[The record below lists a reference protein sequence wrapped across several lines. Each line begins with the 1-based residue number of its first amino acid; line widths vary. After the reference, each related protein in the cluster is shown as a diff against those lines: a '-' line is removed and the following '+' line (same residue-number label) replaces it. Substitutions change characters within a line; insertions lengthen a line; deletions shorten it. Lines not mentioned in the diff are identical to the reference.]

1 MIVRLTGTLAD
12 VHEDHVVL
20 ERDGLAREVLVPQ
33 YAVGE
38 LAACRGRE
46 MTLHT
51 LEYFEGNQ
59 ASGNLVPRL
68 VGFVYPDDKRFFT
81 RFISVKGIGPRKA
94 LKALAE
100 PVARVAAWIR
110 SGDTR
115 ALARLPGIGSRTAQL
130 IVAELQGKI
139 DEFAFGGELTSTE
152 ALAAWTREQRDALE
166 VLVAWGDPRPE
177 AERWLQR
184 AAQLHADLIGPDQWV
199 RAAYRIKTG
208 AERSHREIEPQGDS
222 FTSSQS

>member
-12 VHEDHVVL
+12 VYEDHVVL
-20 ERDGLAREVLVPQ
+20 ERDGIAREVLVPR
-33 YAVGE
+33 YALGE

-46 MTLHT
+46 ITLHT
-51 LEYFEGNQ
+51 LEYLEGNA

-68 VGFVYPDDKRFFT
+68 IGFVYPDDKRFFS
-81 RFISVKGIGPRKA
+81 RFISVKGIGVRKA

-100 PVARVAAWIR
+100 PVARLATWIK
-110 SGDTR
+110 SGDAK
-115 ALARLPGIGSRTAQL
+115 ALARLPGIGSRAAQV

-139 DEFAFGGELTSTE
+139 EEFAFGGAATPAAEL
-152 ALAAWTREQRDALE
+152 AGWTQEQKDALE

-184 AAQLHADLIGPDQWV
+184 AAQLHPDIASTDGWV

-208 AERSHREIEPQGDS
+208 AEA
-222 FTSSQS
+222 